1 MKRRALEAPPL
12 CKKNAFLH
20 PRTSQSPS
28 HKVRKLSPKNEL
40 ANPIPPQ
47 NLLNYSQYQAL
58 SLQDS
63 TATAKARHAK
73 RELPSLVPHNIF
85 GTTSSQKGI
94 AISQKIQ
101 CPLRF
106 LFFRSPITEKNIET
120 MKKRKEGDSGG
131 RGPLGEKEEKRRA
144 RHKEQRKGTPL
155 FFALHCSPHPVLSSP
170 HPLSLFL
177 ILSLPPCISP
187 FLLSPSVLLSFLL
200 VGW

>member
-12 CKKNAFLH
+12 CKKTLSYIQETRNHHPTKLGSFL
-20 PRTSQSPS
+20 PKTNWQTPS
-28 HKVRKLSPKNEL
+28 LHKIFSITTNTKPC
-40 ANPIPPQ
+40 PPQ
-47 NLLNYSQYQAL
+47 
-58 SLQDS
+58 DS
-63 TATAKARHAK
+63 TAKARHAK

-106 LFFRSPITEKNIET
+106 LLFRSPITEKDIET

-170 HPLSLFL
+170 HPLSLSL
-177 ILSLPPCISP
+177 LLSLPPCISP

-200 VGW
+200 VGC

>member
-1 MKRRALEAPPL
+1 M
-12 CKKNAFLH
+12 
-20 PRTSQSPS
+20 
-28 HKVRKLSPKNEL
+28 
-40 ANPIPPQ
+40 
-47 NLLNYSQYQAL
+47 
-58 SLQDS
+58 
-63 TATAKARHAK
+63 
-73 RELPSLVPHNIF
+73 PHNIF

-106 LFFRSPITEKNIET
+106 LFFRSPITEKDIET

-177 ILSLPPCISP
+177 LLSLPPCISP
-187 FLLSPSVLLSFLL
+187 FLLSPSVLLSFRLL
-200 VGW
+200 AFSFRYPSFCNFLLTCPARATFLLSLPFLSYLSFKKGIGKRQG

>member
-1 MKRRALEAPPL
+1 M
-12 CKKNAFLH
+12 
-20 PRTSQSPS
+20 
-28 HKVRKLSPKNEL
+28 
-40 ANPIPPQ
+40 
-47 NLLNYSQYQAL
+47 
-58 SLQDS
+58 
-63 TATAKARHAK
+63 
-73 RELPSLVPHNIF
+73 PHNIF

-94 AISQKIQ
+94 AISQKNIQ

-106 LFFRSPITEKNIET
+106 LFFRSPITEKDIET

-177 ILSLPPCISP
+177 LLSLPPCISP

-200 VGW
+200 VGC